1 MNTRLLAPIA
11 VFVLWS
17 ALCWR
22 WYVCGI
28 KERCDDTAAPPV
40 TTGQAISFPVETYVQ
55 QNAIEPDSTLLAVPM
70 PHFLP
75 QLPSLPQGAGVNTGE
90 VSFSELPD
98 QVLIHFP
105 YNSIRKQDDAAVEEY
120 LSRLA
125 DYLKFTGQRIT
136 ITGHTDN
143 VGDPKTNYRL
153 GLQRAQAIRKTL
165 VSKGVPA
172 EKITCLSKGEKE
184 PIATNDN
191 PRGRYQNRRVEI
203 RITP

>member
-1 MNTRLLAPIA
+1 MNTRLLAPA
-11 VFVLWS
+11 VVFLIWS
-17 ALCWR
+17 AICWR

-28 KERCDDTAAPPV
+28 KERCDGAAAQPV
-40 TTGQAISFPVETYVQ
+40 ATGQAVPFSVEDYLQ
-55 QNAIEPDSTLLAVPM
+55 ENANEPGAPRAE
-70 PHFLP
+70 PLP
-75 QLPSLPQGAGVNTGE
+75 QPPASPQDAGDDME
-90 VSFSELPD
+90 RVSFSELPD

-120 LSRLA
+120 LTRLA
-125 DYLKFTGQRIT
+125 EYLKTSGQRVT

-153 GLQRAQAIRKTL
+153 GLQRAQAIRKIL

-172 EKITCLSKGEKE
+172 ERITCLSKGEKE

-191 PRGRYQNRRVEI
+191 PRGRYKNRRAEI